1 MCLLLT
7 SAFSQSSRQIDS
19 AFVVGSW
26 SNAADPKEHYEL
38 RADGQ
43 FSGEFLLDRQVEH
56 IEGTWDLHENTLML
70 HFAPFAAGK
79 AQWDGQAFV
88 NDAHDRYVRA
98 TPASN
103 APSQSVASPSVP
115 AGAAP
120 AANALSADQK
130 RLWQK
135 ILLWERLNS
144 QFKATKVTADRSD
157 IVTAGSV
164 LVLQKDGLLMWSLD
178 TPIPPTST
186 YKNGKVSMGFGAD
199 LAWSMALGMVQSG
212 ATSSNVPQR
221 KFVAGEKFWVT
232 GFTIQEDG
240 VVFKFYSDPYQDV
253 RYYGQLKF
261 PFPKHNMPPANEV
274 LKTIAEAVTV
284 QPDDNA
290 AENAPQQPP
299 AQAAQPEQALAPI
312 PPPPPPPDAPP
323 PPPKT
328 ISLGETRDQVV
339 ATLGQPQKVVNL
351 GAKEIDYYPD
361 MKVTFLHGKVV
372 NVQ

>member
-1 MCLLLT
+1 MFRYGFFAIGLCLLLT
-7 SAFSQSSRQIDS
+7 SAFAQSSRQIDS

-120 AANALSADQK
+120 GANALSADQK

-157 IVTAGSV
+157 IT
-164 LVLQKDGLLMWSLD
+164 D
-178 TPIPPTST
+178 
-186 YKNGKVSMGFGAD
+186 
-199 LAWSMALGMVQSG
+199 
-212 ATSSNVPQR
+212 R
-221 KFVAGEKFWVT
+221 K
-232 GFTIQEDG
+232 
-240 VVFKFYSDPYQDV
+240 
-253 RYYGQLKF
+253 
-261 PFPKHNMPPANEV
+261 
-274 LKTIAEAVTV
+274 
-284 QPDDNA
+284 
-290 AENAPQQPP
+290 
-299 AQAAQPEQALAPI
+299 
-312 PPPPPPPDAPP
+312 
-323 PPPKT
+323 
-328 ISLGETRDQVV
+328 
-339 ATLGQPQKVVNL
+339 
-351 GAKEIDYYPD
+351 
-361 MKVTFLHGKVV
+361 
-372 NVQ
+372 

>member
-1 MCLLLT
+1 MFRYGFFAIGLCLLLT
-7 SAFSQSSRQIDS
+7 SAFSQSSSQIDGAS
-19 AFVVGSW
+19 VVGFW
-26 SNAADPKEHYEL
+26 SNAANPNEHFEL

-43 FSGEFLLDRQVEH
+43 FSIAENGQH
-56 IEGTWDLHENTLML
+56 HEGTWDLHGNTLAL
-70 HFAPFAAGK
+70 HFSPSFVGK
-79 AQWDGQAFV
+79 AQWDGQAFID
-88 NDAHDRYVRA
+88 NEQKRWVRA
-98 TPASN
+98 TLTSTAQNPPAS
-103 APSQSVASPSVP
+103 ASAGTASAAQGQS
-115 AGAAP
+115 GDQK
-120 AANALSADQK
+120 ALLQK
-130 RLWQK
+130 RLD
-135 ILLWERLNS
+135 S
-144 QFKATKVTADRSD
+144 QFKVTKTTTDKSD
-157 IVTAGSV
+157 ITTAGAV
-164 LVLQKDGLLMWSLD
+164 LVLHKDGLVMYSISN
-178 TPIPPTST
+178 PIPPQST
-186 YKNGKVSMGFGAD
+186 YKKGKITRNVFGKNFWRD
-199 LAWSMALGMVQSG
+199 FGNTMATPGTSVDIVQR
-212 ATSSNVPQR
+212 N
-221 KFVAGEKFWVT
+221 FVADEKFWVT
-232 GFTIQEDG
+232 KVDVKDDG
-240 VVFKFYSDPYQDV
+240 VVFGLYSDPYDDV
-253 RYYGQLKF
+253 RYFGELKF
-261 PFPKHNMPPANEV
+261 PFPKGSAPPADEE